1 MLLEIV
7 MTIMIIMMVITKIY
21 NNDNR
26 HSHDDNNAEASYLA
40 SAEKTYPKTINR
52 HQPVNI
58 TFSASSLH
66 HHCIIIVSSLHL
78 GKLIA
83 WGSELKVDVQAAA
96 ATTTSSRSLWSSL

>member
-1 MLLEIV
+1 
-7 MTIMIIMMVITKIY
+7 MVITKIY

-26 HSHDDNNAEASYLA
+26 HSHDDNNNAEASYLA